1 MFIVSKRSYAVRL
14 SDGSFYRI
22 PKDFIGEIPEEVAES
37 RLVQRAVRSGSIA
50 VPSGTRDRELLEAD
64 QKAEELQK
72 ENDIRPDAGEEAGGS
87 LEEQPETPDAEEN
100 KGGQHMTTRDNRM
113 GALFQATK
121 AAAANVPQP
130 GECGSYTADMF
141 REDFPQFTVRVPSDT
156 EGSGETMKDAVPE
169 KMLELFISQ
178 ANDSVLPGRWS
189 SLWRYAAGLYVA
201 HFAALYLKTY
211 TPGSGS
217 AAQVA
222 VNAQNTGTVKA
233 ASMGDT
239 SISYDNSAV
248 TAGTE
253 KWGSWNA
260 TQYGSQLVTM
270 ARMVGMGGMYVI

>member
-1 MFIVSKRSYAVRL
+1 
-14 SDGSFYRI
+14 
-22 PKDFIGEIPEEVAES
+22 
-37 RLVQRAVRSGSIA
+37 
-50 VPSGTRDRELLEAD
+50 
-64 QKAEELQK
+64 
-72 ENDIRPDAGEEAGGS
+72 
-87 LEEQPETPDAEEN
+87 
-100 KGGQHMTTRDNRM
+100 MTTRDNRM
-113 GALFQATK
+113 GALFQAAK

-130 GECGSYTADMF
+130 GERGSYTADMF

-260 TQYGSQLVTM
+260 PSTVPSW
-270 ARMVGMGGMYVI
+270 

>member
-1 MFIVSKRSYAVRL
+1 
-14 SDGSFYRI
+14 
-22 PKDFIGEIPEEVAES
+22 
-37 RLVQRAVRSGSIA
+37 
-50 VPSGTRDRELLEAD
+50 
-64 QKAEELQK
+64 
-72 ENDIRPDAGEEAGGS
+72 
-87 LEEQPETPDAEEN
+87 
-100 KGGQHMTTRDNRM
+100 MTTRDNRM

-121 AAAANVPQP
+121 AATANVPQP